1 MRNTTKLKQIVARR
15 EAVLCP
21 GAANAMFAQAIQATG
36 FECAYLTGAGI
47 ANMQFG
53 VPDIGLT
60 TMTDVADVIRSVAD
74 VVDLPL
80 IVDGDTGFGNA
91 LNTYR
96 TVQMFERAGASALQL
111 EDQVFP
117 KRCGHFAGKS
127 VTSVEDMVQK
137 IRAAVDA
144 RSDDDFMIIARTDAL
159 AVEGV
164 DQALDRAHRYIEAGA
179 DMTFVEAPTSEAQMR
194 RIASELA
201 VPQVANI
208 VFGGKTPE
216 PGLQGLAEMGF
227 GLSLYANAVLQAA
240 LKAATDVL
248 QVLKE
253 EGSLKTCADRLA
265 SFEARQLAVAKNVW
279 DAREARYRVD

>member
-96 TVQMFERAGASALQL
+96 TVQVFERAGASALQL

-194 RIASELA
+194 RIASELD

-248 QVLKE
+248 QVLKD
-253 EGSLKTCADRLA
+253 EGSLKTCGDRLA

>member
-96 TVQMFERAGASALQL
+96 TVQMFERAGASAVQL

-194 RIASELA
+194 RIASELD

-216 PGLQGLAEMGF
+216 PGIQGLAEMGF

-240 LKAATDVL
+240 LKAATEVL

-279 DAREARYRVD
+279 DARDARYRVD

>member
-1 MRNTTKLKQIVARR
+1 
-15 EAVLCP
+15 
-21 GAANAMFAQAIQATG
+21 MFARAIQETG

-53 VPDIGLT
+53 LPDIGLT
-60 TMTDVADVIRSVAD
+60 NMTDVADVIRSVAD

-96 TVQMFERAGASALQL
+96 TVQVFERAGASAIQL

-117 KRCGHFAGKS
+117 KRCGHFAGKA

-144 RSDDDFMIIARTDAL
+144 RRDDDFMIIARTDAL
-159 AVEGV
+159 AIEGV
-164 DQALDRAHRYIEAGA
+164 DRALDRAHRYVEAGA
-179 DMTFVEAPTSEAQMR
+179 DMTFVEAPTDEAQMR
-194 RIASELA
+194 RIASELD

-216 PGLQGLAEMGF
+216 PGQQGLSDMGF

-240 LKAATDVL
+240 LKAATEVL
-248 QVLKE
+248 QVLKD

-265 SFEARQLAVAKNVW
+265 SFEVRQLAVAKNVW
-279 DAREARYRVD
+279 DARDARYRVD

>member
-96 TVQMFERAGASALQL
+96 TVQVFERAGASALQL

-194 RIASELA
+194 RIASELD

-216 PGLQGLAEMGF
+216 PGIQGLAEMGF

-248 QVLKE
+248 QVLKD
-253 EGSLKTCADRLA
+253 EGSLKTCGDRLA